1 MWSYMMNGGWYAWG
15 LAGMLLHMVL
25 WGAFIVAVAYF
36 IIRIQRGAGGCN
48 RKDNALDIL
57 KERYAKG
64 EISEDEFL
72 SMKEKIK

>member
-1 MWSYMMNGGWYAWG
+1 MMNGGWYAWG
-15 LAGMLLHMVL
+15 LVGMLLQMVL

-36 IIRIQRGAGGCN
+36 IIRILRRSGGYDS
-48 RKDNALDIL
+48 KDNALNIL

-64 EISEDEFL
+64 EITEDDFL